1 MVRNRTPATALD
13 VSADAASRADPDPPL
28 KDTMPN
34 SRYLR
39 PFTRAWR
46 RPLLAL
52 AGLALLAGC
61 GMQGDFGEMNRTLVR
76 DDIHDWVGRDDIAG
90 KAISPS
96 NFQLTDDERQLRD
109 LAFPLIEPPYDRQN
123 FDQVGREYG
132 LIRTKPREA
141 ADRTAYFT
149 QLMKIPD
156 RSPSARYAQLN
167 DDIRNDSTRLSQ
179 FFETAGR
186 VQDMD
191 HKRRKSMTFV
201 SGLGEIERKDTLNR
215 IRENDR
221 VIAQVR
227 SSLTHRASG
236 YRFALER
243 MVIMAPSPQAVD
255 TERMLNQL
263 QADIARYRS
272 QPAPTWSRE
281 QSLAFQR

>member
-1 MVRNRTPATALD
+1 
-13 VSADAASRADPDPPL
+13 
-28 KDTMPN
+28 MPN
-34 SRYLR
+34 SRHLR
-39 PFTRAWR
+39 FCTRAWR

-76 DDIHDWVGRDDIAG
+76 DDIHDWVGRDDVAG

-96 NFQLTDDERQLRD
+96 SFQLTDDERQLRD

-141 ADRTAYFT
+141 SDRTAYFT

-156 RSPSARYAQLN
+156 RSPAARYAQLN
-167 DDIRNDSTRLSQ
+167 DDIRNDSTRLPQ

-191 HKRRKSMTFV
+191 QKRRKSMAFV

-221 VIAQVR
+221 VIGQVR
-227 SSLTHRASG
+227 TSLTQRASG

-243 MVIMAPSPQAVD
+243 MVIMSPSPQAVD

-272 QPAPTWSRE
+272 QPAPTWVRE
-281 QSLAFQR
+281 PSLAFQR

>member
-1 MVRNRTPATALD
+1 
-13 VSADAASRADPDPPL
+13 
-28 KDTMPN
+28 MPN
-34 SRYLR
+34 SRHLR
-39 PFTRAWR
+39 PCTRAWR

-61 GMQGDFGEMNRTLVR
+61 GMQSDFGEMNRTLVR
-76 DDIHDWVGRDDIAG
+76 DDIHDWVGRDDVAG

-96 NFQLTDDERQLRD
+96 SFELTDDERQLRD

-149 QLMKIPD
+149 QLMKIAD
-156 RSPSARYAQLN
+156 RSPAARYAQLN
-167 DDIRNDSTRLSQ
+167 DDIRNDSTRLPQ

-191 HKRRKSMTFV
+191 QKRRKGMAFV
-201 SGLGEIERKDTLNR
+201 SGLGDIERKDTLNR

-255 TERMLNQL
+255 TERMLNHL
-263 QADIARYRS
+263 QAEIARYRNH
-272 QPAPTWSRE
+272 PAPTWSRE

>member
-1 MVRNRTPATALD
+1 
-13 VSADAASRADPDPPL
+13 
-28 KDTMPN
+28 MPN
-34 SRYLR
+34 SRHLR
-39 PFTRAWR
+39 PCTRAWR

-76 DDIHDWVGRDDIAG
+76 DDIHDWVGRDDVAG
-90 KAISPS
+90 KQISPS
-96 NFQLTDDERQLRD
+96 SFQLTDDERQLRD

-141 ADRTAYFT
+141 SDRTAYFT

-156 RSPSARYAQLN
+156 RSPAARYAQLN
-167 DDIRNDSTRLSQ
+167 DDIRNDSTRLPQ

-191 HKRRKSMTFV
+191 HKRRKSMAYV
-201 SGLGEIERKDTLNR
+201 SGLGDIERKDTLNR

-227 SSLTHRASG
+227 TSLTQRASG

-255 TERMLNQL
+255 SERMLNQL

-272 QPAPTWSRE
+272 LPAPTWSRE
-281 QSLAFQR
+281 QSLAFSR

>member
-1 MVRNRTPATALD
+1 
-13 VSADAASRADPDPPL
+13 
-28 KDTMPN
+28 MPN
-34 SRYLR
+34 S
-39 PFTRAWR
+39 PHFWSCTRAWR
-46 RPLLAL
+46 RPLLAF

-61 GMQGDFGEMNRTLVR
+61 GMQSDFGEMNRTLVR

-90 KAISPS
+90 QAISPS
-96 NFQLTDDERQLRD
+96 SFQLTDDERQLRD

-132 LIRTKPREA
+132 LIRTKPAEV

-149 QLMKIPD
+149 QLIKIPD

-167 DDIRNDSTRLSQ
+167 DDIRNDSTRLPQ

-191 HKRRKSMTFV
+191 HKRRKSMAFV
-201 SGLGEIERKDTLNR
+201 SGLGDIERRDTLNR

-263 QADIARYRS
+263 QAEIARYRNL
-272 QPAPTWSRE
+272 PAPSWSRE